1 MPRTDAGGSGG
12 RSPQARHVVQRQ
24 IYLFRGGSR
33 KAQAVTAGKGKP
45 MPENY
50 RMQMER
56 VLKENSARRPRL
68 LLHSCCGPCSSAVL
82 EALCP
87 HFEVTVDY
95 YNPNIDT
102 AEEYAHRAAEQARFT
117 AAAPFAAG
125 TQVLVAPYEPQAF
138 YAAVKGLEHIP
149 EGGARC
155 FACYA
160 LRLRHAAALAKQLSC
175 EYFCTTLSVSPHKNA
190 AKLNE
195 LGCAIAEEYSVKWLP
210 SDFKKADGFRR
221 STALS
226 AEYGMYR
233 QDYCGCVFSKREAE
247 ARRAARAPAL

>member
-1 MPRTDAGGSGG
+1 MRGKDVKAPKQAPRPAARVHAAAEYGIIGMIPQAGREPAEAAAMPRTDAGGSGG
-12 RSPQARHVVQRQ
+12 RSPQVRHAVWRQ

-102 AEEYAHRAAEQARFT
+102 AEDCGRTLCRRYAG
-117 AAAPFAAG
+117 AG
-125 TQVLVAPYEPQAF
+125 GPL
-138 YAAVKGLEHIP
+138 
-149 EGGARC
+149 
-155 FACYA
+155 
-160 LRLRHAAALAKQLSC
+160 
-175 EYFCTTLSVSPHKNA
+175 
-190 AKLNE
+190 
-195 LGCAIAEEYSVKWLP
+195 
-210 SDFKKADGFRR
+210 
-221 STALS
+221 
-226 AEYGMYR
+226 
-233 QDYCGCVFSKREAE
+233 
-247 ARRAARAPAL
+247 

>member
-1 MPRTDAGGSGG
+1 MLR
-12 RSPQARHVVQRQ
+12 
-24 IYLFRGGSR
+24 
-33 KAQAVTAGKGKP
+33 
-45 MPENY
+45 
-50 RMQMER
+50 
-56 VLKENSARRPRL
+56 
-68 LLHSCCGPCSSAVL
+68 PCSSAVL

-155 FACYA
+155 FGLLC
-160 LRLRHAAALAKQLSC
+160 AAAA
-175 EYFCTTLSVSPHKNA
+175 PR
-190 AKLNE
+190 
-195 LGCAIAEEYSVKWLP
+195 G
-210 SDFKKADGFRR
+210 RR
-221 STALS
+221 WQNSFHVNIS
-226 AEYGMYR
+226 APR
-233 QDYCGCVFSKREAE
+233 S
-247 ARRAARAPAL
+247 L